1 MERLDYVFWELIIM
15 LKAGVIRIKQK
26 YMSIYIY
33 IYIYIL
39 YEYVVSFDLID
50 NLWLLLITFIYI
62 V

>member
-33 IYIYIL
+33 IY
-39 YEYVVSFDLID
+39 EYVVSFDLID
-50 NLWLLLITFIYI
+50 NL
-62 V
+62 

>member
-33 IYIYIL
+33 
-39 YEYVVSFDLID
+39 EYVVSFDLID